1 LFLKIIIKKES
12 INMSEYKSNSHK
24 AREEEKQ
31 QVEIIEK
38 KKIQPV
44 AKGKTKK
51 KSEVKKFA
59 DIFVAEDVT
68 SVKNYIINDVLI
80 PAAKKAISDIVTN
93 GIDML
98 LYGEAKGRSRDRDR
112 SSSRV
117 SYTKYYERGR
127 ESERDYDR
135 RTTRRSVYD
144 YDDIILDTRGEAEEV
159 LNRMDDLIDAY
170 GMVSVADLYDLVGI
184 SGNYTDN
191 KYGWTN
197 LRNATVQRV
206 RDGYLLKLP
215 KALPFD

>member
-1 LFLKIIIKKES
+1 
-12 INMSEYKSNSHK
+12 MSEYKPNSHK
-24 AREEEKQ
+24 AREEQKQ
-31 QVEIIEK
+31 QNEVVEK

-98 LYGEAKGRSRDRDR
+98 LYGEAKGKSRDRDR
-112 SSSRV
+112 GSRV

-127 ESERDYDR
+127 ESDRDYDR
-135 RTTRRSVYD
+135 RSTRRSVYD

>member
-1 LFLKIIIKKES
+1 
-12 INMSEYKSNSHK
+12 MSEYKANSHK
-24 AREEEKQ
+24 SKEEQKQ
-31 QVEIIEK
+31 QVEVVEK

-112 SSSRV
+112 NSSRV